1 MLVVRV
7 NPYCRSLRN
16 LTPFFASG
24 GLTNR
29 DPTWRHAQHVPC
41 PTFTAAHSAAPQ
53 AKHCEHEPL
62 EAPPAHQ
69 PSWPPHVPSTAGQP
83 ALQRPGA
90 PQGSAPQYCPGAKMT
105 SEVQYVPSGC
115 PLVLSALRSQHLLQA
130 ETSVPRDEN
139 LLTAPPGCQ
148 SHQIDLLQWKRL
160 FFSFLL
166 PFLPSWQ
173 LSKICMQIKAVCSKG
188 TNFINNALCYH
199 WCPHS
204 LCSFL
209 NTDWFCAA
217 HCISVWASL
226 LLY

>member
-1 MLVVRV
+1 M
-7 NPYCRSLRN
+7 
-16 LTPFFASG
+16 F
-24 GLTNR
+24 
-29 DPTWRHAQHVPC
+29 
-41 PTFTAAHSAAPQ
+41 
-53 AKHCEHEPL
+53 
-62 EAPPAHQ
+62 
-69 PSWPPHVPSTAGQP
+69 P
-83 ALQRPGA
+83 ALPSLLHILQLPRQSIASMSPWKPPLPISLAGLPTCPAQLDSQRFRDQEHPRAQPRSTVLG
-90 PQGSAPQYCPGAKMT
+90 PKMT

-148 SHQIDLLQWKRL
+148 SHQIDLLRWKRL

-217 HCISVWASL
+217 HCIRVWASL